1 MSKCKRADKIKI
13 IKGEDRNLVL
23 NLVDENSGENFNL
36 TGWTAEKAVF
46 KNEDGTNIEKIGGDV
61 TINSPEELGKV
72 TVNLSDTD
80 TSAMAESE
88 GASFELEISMGTE
101 TRIVQFVEALE
112 IIARL

>member
-13 IKGEDRNLVL
+13 IQGEDRDLVL
-23 NLVDENSGENFNL
+23 NLVDENSGENFDL
-36 TGWTAEKAVF
+36 TGWAADKAIF
-46 KNEDGTNIEKIGGDV
+46 KAADGTNIEKIGGDV
-61 TINSPEELGKV
+61 TINAPAELGKV

-80 TSAMAESE
+80 TSAMATSE

-112 IIARL
+112 IISRL